1 MHWKEPLP
9 LDEPHGEK
17 RMYAPFLLW
26 KQTAIRYLLWLSIVF
41 FISGCQPLSTEKIT
55 VVGGTLGGGWSAI
68 TEGVV
73 NAIRREMPNFAITSE
88 PGHDGANTALVNSG
102 RVQFGLIHS
111 GVGRLAMAGEY
122 PYQHKLEN
130 IRGVSFIYSDSAFHF
145 LVNERLGISSIE
157 EIREKKYPLHLSVI
171 YRGSLMEI
179 ASKAALEAYGMSYQD
194 IESWGG
200 KIFFLS
206 LRTSLAM
213 MKDGRIDAISVTVQ
227 FPQTSITEASLRQDL
242 RILPLTEQAIEYANT
257 KLGTYRSKIPAGTY
271 SFVKTDIPTF
281 SDTCVL
287 IANAEVEEE
296 RVYEVIGA
304 IFKNLDYLH
313 KVHRA
318 LSTLTPSD
326 MPRVNDLP
334 LHPGAQRFYR
344 EKGVWSGGQ

>member
-1 MHWKEPLP
+1 
-9 LDEPHGEK
+9 
-17 RMYAPFLLW
+17 MYAPFFLW
-26 KQTAIRYLLWLSIVF
+26 KETAIRNLQWLSILF
-41 FISGCQPLSTEKIT
+41 FIAGCQPLPTEKIT

-73 NAIRREMPNFAITSE
+73 NAIRREMPDVAITSE
-88 PGHDGANTALVNSG
+88 PGHDGANAVLVNSG

-111 GVGRLAMAGEY
+111 GVARLAISGQY
-122 PYQHKLEN
+122 PYQQKLEN
-130 IRGVSFIYSDSAFHF
+130 LRGVSFIYSDSAFHF
-145 LVNERLGISSIE
+145 LVNEKLGISSID
-157 EIREKKYPLHLSVI
+157 EIRKKKYPLHLSVI

-179 ASKAALEAYGMSYQD
+179 ASKAVLEAYGMSCQD

-200 KIFFLS
+200 KIFFLP

-213 MKDGRIDAISVTVQ
+213 MQDGRIDAISVTVQ
-227 FPQTSITEASLRQDL
+227 FPQSSITEASLRQDL

-287 IANAEVEEE
+287 IANAGVEEE
-296 RVYEVIGA
+296 RVYEVIEA

-326 MPRVNDLP
+326 MPRVNVP

-344 EKGVWSGGQ
+344 EKGVLSEC

>member
-1 MHWKEPLP
+1 MSHT
-9 LDEPHGEK
+9 K
-17 RMYAPFLLW
+17 RKKTLHAPVLLW
-26 KQTAIRYLLWLSIVF
+26 RQTAIRYLQWLSIVF
-41 FISGCQPLSTEKIT
+41 FISGCQPLPTEKIT

-73 NAIRREMPNFAITSE
+73 NAIRREMPDFAITSE
-88 PGHDGANTALVNSG
+88 PGHDGANAVLVNSG

-111 GVGRLAMAGEY
+111 GVGRLAIAGEY
-122 PYQHKLEN
+122 PYQQKLEN

-145 LVNERLGISSIE
+145 LVNEKLGISSID
-157 EIREKKYPLHLSVI
+157 EIRERKYPLHLSVI

-200 KIFFLS
+200 KIFFLP

-213 MKDGRIDAISVTVQ
+213 MQDGRIDAISVTVQ

-287 IANAEVEEE
+287 IANAGVEEE
-296 RVYEVIGA
+296 RVYEVIEA

-326 MPRVNDLP
+326 MPRVNVP

-344 EKGVWSGGQ
+344 EKGVLSEC